1 MVKMLLHPA
10 ATLQR
15 AAPAVGMAHGWDRSA
30 HLFQAQMEKR
40 PQPVQLWVVGW
51 GRSVAILPPICPT
64 HRIGAPQ
71 PSLLAGPLRAFHV
84 PRNALLLPPTQCSAP
99 TQALPPPCPTAPS
112 RHCCSVPPR
121 HCSSVAFPTLHKG
134 LQTPHL
140 QNATGAPGMHHL
152 CTTALPTV
160 PSAPPGASVLPIKQN
175 TNTPSA
181 PIHHSAISSQQQTPP
196 QGPRCDR
203 VLRSYRLLWAH
214 PHPQL
219 RSATWEH
226 PAAACRAEMGA
237 GTARPQHR
245 DPGFIASPHRLRLLY
260 LSLRVP
266 TGINRDL

>member
-99 TQALPPPCPTAPS
+99 TQPLPPPCPTAPS
-112 RHCCSVPPR
+112 RHCR
-121 HCSSVAFPTLHKG
+121 
-134 LQTPHL
+134 
-140 QNATGAPGMHHL
+140 
-152 CTTALPTV
+152 
-160 PSAPPGASVLPIKQN
+160 SAPQTLQLCGLSHSPQRTANTASPKCYRSPGDA
-175 TNTPSA
+175 PSL
-181 PIHHSAISSQQQTPP
+181 HHSSAHSALSSPRSLCPSDQTEHEHTIGSYPP
-196 QGPRCDR
+196 LCYLQ
-203 VLRSYRLLWAH
+203 
-214 PHPQL
+214 
-219 RSATWEH
+219 
-226 PAAACRAEMGA
+226 PAADPSP
-237 GTARPQHR
+237 GTP
-245 DPGFIASPHRLRLLY
+245 L
-260 LSLRVP
+260 
-266 TGINRDL
+266 